1 MVRDFHKRKEDV
13 MKRMI
18 NQANISEV
26 EEKEEVLALMVYTQE
41 QKAIKS
47 EEGSSST
54 TEGSYS
60 SESSCDIMLVTHKTR
75 AYQYP
80 VDESWYLD
88 SAATTHMTF
97 NRDAFFTYEPLR
109 GREVIVGDKG
119 AINAIGIGSVC
130 LSVGHRR
137 IAIVREVFH
146 VP

>member
-1 MVRDFHKRKEDV
+1 

-54 TEGSYS
+54 T

-109 GREVIVGDKG
+109 DREVIVGDKG